1 MRSIAHVL
9 VASLALLAARPD
21 RATPDVDSAAIA
33 AAALARAD
41 AAVPS
46 AIAREIAARA
56 AERGL
61 PSGPLLAPV
70 REAAVRGVPPEL
82 VAAKVLEGIAKG
94 ASPERIADVARALGD
109 RLAQASALLAE
120 VRGGGL
126 AVHADGSATLSD
138 LAGALGA
145 GVPPGAV
152 RELAASAQSGSRS
165 GDSVV
170 AAARTVA
177 ELAGRGV
184 PVDEALPLARALA
197 ARPPLPPGSVAGLFD
212 AYRAEGGRDPRAFLG
227 EAEHRARAGVPLDGM
242 VDVFGDGDDGLVRT
256 RGKGD
261 DAPAGRVDG
270 EERGR
275 TGDVDA
281 GNPLAPGLQGGPKKP
296 KKPRK

>member
-1 MRSIAHVL
+1 MRSIAHVIL
-9 VASLALLAARPD
+9 ASLALLAARPD

-46 AIAREIAARA
+46 AIAREITARA

-94 ASPERIADVARALGD
+94 ASPARIADVARALGD

-184 PVDEALPLARALA
+184 PVDEALPLARA
-197 ARPPLPPGSVAGLFD
+197 
-212 AYRAEGGRDPRAFLG
+212 
-227 EAEHRARAGVPLDGM
+227 RAGVPLDGM
-242 VDVFGDGDDGLVRT
+242 VDVFGDGDDGLVRS
-256 RGKGD
+256 RRKGD
-261 DAPAGRVDG
+261 DAPAGRADG
-270 EERGR
+270 EARER